1 MMTPVL
7 IIMPCYLFLFEIDYE
22 SSFVTSGRSQVSSQS
37 IAVATIS
44 SALLSLMIGFP
55 VGFLVCKW
63 LASRQNKTK
72 TSTNAQLAA
81 ATHNE
86 SQRLTKPIDFVV
98 NVSPSNNKNPL
109 KNNLNTET
117 LEKTVK
123 KIYL

>member
-1 MMTPVL
+1 M
-7 IIMPCYLFLFEIDYE
+7 
-22 SSFVTSGRSQVSSQS
+22 TSGTSEVSSQS

-72 TSTNAQLAA
+72 ASTNAQLHAA
-81 ATHNE
+81 NMNE
-86 SQRLTKPIDFVV
+86 SQRLTNV
-98 NVSPSNNKNPL
+98 NVCANNKNPL